1 MKKWRGRRR
10 VFSGSVFRPGGFLPV
25 VGQGLIDKKKEQFEM
40 AAGRLILA
48 GRHET
53 GKPFIETIDQAF
65 EFPLRL
71 PQNLGIF
78 RVRLELDVEDSQ
90 PNVFESFTFRH
101 GNDRPLS
108 ALILGGPPMAPPVFL
123 YRIYRLIATVT
134 VLPAGFSFHSLK
146 KSSLRS
152 ILFRK

>member
-1 MKKWRGRRR
+1 MGDTGGRF
-10 VFSGSVFRPGGFLPV
+10 FSGRFSPGGFLPV
-25 VGQGLIDKKKEQFEM
+25 VGQGLIDEKKEQFEM

-53 GKPFIETIDQAF
+53 GKPFMETIHQAF

-78 RVRLELDVEDSQ
+78 RVRLVLDVEHRQ
-90 PNVFESFTFRH
+90 PNVFENFTFRH

-108 ALILGGPPMAPPVFL
+108 ALILGAPMEPPVFL
-123 YRIYRLIATVT
+123 YRIYRLIATAT
-134 VLPAGFSFHSLK
+134 VLRAGFSFHFLK